1 MFRPEGSQI
10 NIEDALTQYEYVQTA
25 CNHIHLVEVFN
36 FMLKFFKKN
45 IEKAKFMLKEYKKQ
59 IADLKQAMNVM
70 EH

>member
-25 CNHIHLVEVFN
+25 CNHIHLVEVQIIWWN
-36 FMLKFFKKN
+36 FKKN
-45 IEKAKFMLKEYKKQ
+45 IEKAKCMLKEYKKQ
-59 IADLKQAMNVM
+59 IADLRQAMNVM